1 MPILPFRSRR
11 KYFIEEND
19 FLNLLGMHPLDKTLE
34 NHWKSLGLN
43 LVHLGLCG
51 LCTKANI

>member
-1 MPILPFRSRR
+1 
-11 KYFIEEND
+11 
-19 FLNLLGMHPLDKTLE
+19 MHPLDKTLE
-34 NHWKSLGLN
+34 NWKSLGLN